1 MASGNSSNLTKE
13 NQMHHDITAEDILQI
28 YNRKNQKAGP
38 GLAYDISARTNIP
51 RSREQLNNKTIK
63 ELNNS
68 SRNNSEDV
76 MSEQSPLTQTPSSV
90 VVQKDVGSVIT
101 PRDVSSRYSCVQVQ
115 HCRTAKGV
123 KLAITLQ
130 TPELKRLRVTAELKR
145 YDRLREVKTR
155 LEDSSKFNMFFEDT
169 KQAIYAAKNRNV
181 CMGRLH
187 ARGKRS
193 QWFRDTLVVGVLN
206 NAGIIDHVIINI
218 NHEEYAV
225 DLNGELT
232 DLQTRMYLATG
243 QYGVFQSSKA
253 MPRIED
259 ADWEDC

>member
-1 MASGNSSNLTKE
+1 MYY
-13 NQMHHDITAEDILQI
+13 DITAEEILQHI
-28 YNRKNQKAGP
+28 QFNKAKAGS
-38 GLAYDISARTNIP
+38 GLSYDISARTNSN

-68 SRNNSEDV
+68 SRRLSEDD
-76 MSEQSPLTQTPSSV
+76 MSEQSSLTETPLSV
-90 VVQKDVGSVIT
+90 VVQEDVGNVIT
-101 PRDVSSRYSCVQVQ
+101 PARTSSRYSCVQVQ
-115 HCRTAKGV
+115 HCKTAKGV

-155 LEDSSKFNMFFEDT
+155 LEDSNEFNLFFEDT
-169 KQAIYAAKNRNV
+169 KRSIHESRNRNI

-187 ARGKRS
+187 ERGKRK
-193 QWFRDTLVVGVLN
+193 QWYRDTLAVGVLN
-206 NAGIIDHVIINI
+206 DAGIITQAIINI
-218 NHEEYAV
+218 NHEEYLV
-225 DLNGELT
+225 ELDGQLT
-232 DLQTRMYLATG
+232 DLQTRMYHATG
-243 QYGVFQSSKA
+243 QIGVFQSSRA

>member
-1 MASGNSSNLTKE
+1 MYY
-13 NQMHHDITAEDILQI
+13 DITAENIQQAI
-28 YNRKNQKAGP
+28 QFKQAKAGP
-38 GLAYDISARTNIP
+38 GIDYDISARTNIT

-76 MSEQSPLTQTPSSV
+76 MSEQSSLTKTPIGSLSQTAF
-90 VVQKDVGSVIT
+90 GSMIT
-101 PRDVSSRYSCVQVQ
+101 PREVSSRYSCVQVQ
-115 HCRTAKGV
+115 HCKTAKGV

-130 TPELKRLRVTAELKR
+130 TPDLKRLRVTAELKR

-155 LEDSSKFNMFFEDT
+155 LEDSTKFNLFFEDT
-169 KQAIYAAKNRNV
+169 KQAIYAARNKSV

-206 NAGIIDHVIINI
+206 DAGIVNHVIINI
-218 NHEEYAV
+218 NHQEYAI
-225 DLNGELT
+225 DLDGELT

-243 QYGVFQSSKA
+243 QYGVFQSSQA